1 MRINFLDHVAI
12 RVSDME
18 QSAAWYENVLG
29 LTRFGDPEHWG
40 PAPYMLVSGESGIA
54 IFPKREDD
62 DLNYVAERMHIAF
75 NVDNNS
81 FETFKKSLN
90 HKGIEFTE
98 EDHYYFHSIYLN
110 DPDGY
115 KIELTTR
122 VRAS

>member
-18 QSAAWYENVLG
+18 KSAVWYENVLG
-29 LTRFGDPEHWG
+29 LSRFNDPNNWG
-40 PAPYMLVSGESGIA
+40 EAPYMMTAGESGIA
-54 IFPKREDD
+54 IFPKKSDD
-62 DLNYVAERMHIAF
+62 DLDYINSRIHIAF

-90 HKGIEFTE
+90 HKGIEFSL
-98 EDHYYFHSIYLN
+98 EDHYYCHSLYIK

-115 KIELTTR
+115 TIELTTR
-122 VRAS
+122 VTE